1 MSLEDI
7 PFQPRI
13 WHYPEKVLGEEARTP
28 RDKRWPSFLHGEWR
42 TDSLEAGCLDPAPQ
56 PVLAGTLQ
64 NRSCSFREMPAAEG
78 AWAGGLEMARD
89 PLDRVDSQSAGL
101 AALRSVVWKLL
112 HWSTA
117 LGDSFDLSFRPSVP
131 SWHGV

>member
-13 WHYPEKVLGEEARTP
+13 WRYPEKVLGEEARTP

-56 PVLAGTLQ
+56 SVLAGTLQ

-78 AWAGGLEMARD
+78 PMGWWVGDGPRPSRQSGQSERQAGCTPQCGLEA
-89 PLDRVDSQSAGL
+89 
-101 AALRSVVWKLL
+101 AALVHGLGRLL
-112 HWSTA
+112 
-117 LGDSFDLSFRPSVP
+117 
-131 SWHGV
+131 